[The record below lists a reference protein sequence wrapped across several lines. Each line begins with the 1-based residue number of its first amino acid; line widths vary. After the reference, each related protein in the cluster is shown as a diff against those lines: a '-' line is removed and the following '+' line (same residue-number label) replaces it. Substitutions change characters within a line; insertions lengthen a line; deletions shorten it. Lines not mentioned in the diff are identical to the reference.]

1 LSKLL
6 LVLPLHAYRRRS
18 KTYVDAQARNG
29 LRLWLD
35 NFDTLTSFLPIDD
48 ERITFTA
55 LPSAGAPHRF
65 ITALPKTIPILKN
78 VIASADHLHFAIG
91 GMFGDW
97 GSISAL
103 IAHQRGKPFA
113 VWTDKVESQVL
124 AFEARSKSPPKK
136 LYHLTMATLMK
147 PYERYVIRKSA
158 LGLFHG
164 MDCYEAYSP
173 YSSNPQLVHDIHLN
187 SGDQISDLD
196 IDARLQRSGPVL
208 IAYAGRAHLDKG
220 IYDWI
225 DALSLAAKEKIDFRA
240 VWFGGGDELE
250 NARKHVKDEN
260 LSDYIEFHGPTTS
273 HQELI
278 EKLRSFDLF
287 MFCHKTQESP
297 RCLIEAL
304 ICGLP
309 LVGYDSPY
317 SRDLIKANGGGI
329 LTSIHR
335 PELLAGS
342 IRQFSQRRR
351 HLTKNAQS
359 DGKLFDAATVF
370 RHRSDLMKTIGPRLG
385 C

>member
-1 LSKLL
+1 
-6 LVLPLHAYRRRS
+6 
-18 KTYVDAQARNG
+18 VDAQARNG

-35 NFDTLTSFLPIDD
+35 NFDTLTLACPTIDAQPPASFLPIDD
-48 ERITFTA
+48 ERITLTA

-65 ITALPKTIPILKN
+65 LAALPKTIPILKN
-78 VIASADHLHFAIG
+78 IIASADHLHFAIG
-91 GMFGDW
+91 GLFGDW
-97 GSISAL
+97 GSASAL
-103 IAHQRGKPFA
+103 IAHQSGKPFA

-124 AFEARSKSPPKK
+124 AFEARSKSAPKK
-136 LYHLTMATLMK
+136 LYYLTMATLMK

-187 SGDQISDLD
+187 SSDQISDLD
-196 IDARLQRSGPVL
+196 IEARLQRSGPVM

-225 DALSLAAKEKIDFRA
+225 DGLSLAAKEQIDFRA
-240 VWFGGGDELE
+240 VWFGGGEELE
-250 NARKHVKDEN
+250 NARKRVKDEN
-260 LSDYIEFHGPTTS
+260 LSDFIQFYGPTTS
-273 HQELI
+273 HQGLI

-287 MFCHKTQESP
+287 MFCHKTKESP

-317 SRDLIKANGGGI
+317 SRDLISANGGGI
-329 LTSIHR
+329 LTPIHR

-342 IRQFSQRRR
+342 IILFSQRRGP
-351 HLTKNAQS
+351 LTKNAQS

-370 RHRSDLMKTIGPRLG
+370 RHRSDLMKTIVR